1 MTAIT
6 PAATAA
12 RRRSVSTLPHRPR
25 FVRRRHAALYVPP
38 RSAIRTIQGK
48 TRCPRI
54 WSPTSPSLI
63 PSATRRTAQVPAVIA
78 QYGGRFLVRAGAIH
92 PREGD
97 LGLDRFVIIEFPSLD
112 VAQRF
117 YDSPEYAPL
126 LKLRME
132 TTRSHVALVEG
143 AAPPA

>member
-1 MTAIT
+1 MPAYLVANIT
-6 PAATAA
+6 ITDPERYPAY
-12 RRRSVSTLPHRPR
+12 R
-25 FVRRRHAALYVPP
+25 
-38 RSAIRTIQGK
+38 
-48 TRCPRI
+48 
-54 WSPTSPSLI
+54 
-63 PSATRRTAQVPAVIA
+63 AQVPAVIA